1 MRIAVVGLVWLAAA
15 ILRAQTPSTTYF
27 AFTTNDVWLNL
38 HHYLYVL
45 GRAHSGAPD
54 RLRSAVASAPD
65 DERVG
70 LTQLTDAERA
80 TWAALVDRY
89 AKGLSQQPSMFQD
102 PLAAMTLSLSGT
114 GDGATFP
121 VTTWPV
127 VDRETLERAAPLYR
141 KAWWPRHREMNARYI
156 ADLQRSIDKDG
167 PAIVAFLS
175 RAYGLEWPDRPYPT
189 HVVAYSVWQGA
200 FSYTGRLMIL
210 SSNTNPQNDRW
221 YPLEAVFHEAM
232 HQWDDR
238 VDAVLC
244 AAGVA
249 RGVSVPADLSHAL
262 VFYTA
267 GEAIRRLHP
276 EHVPMVDAFGIWGG
290 TLSGGRGAA
299 KRLQPIIEEIW
310 KPWLAGRGTRNE
322 AIAALVSAAAAATP

>member
-141 KAWWPRHREMNARYI
+141 KAWWSRHREIRRHTESRVCCELGI
-156 ADLQRSIDKDG
+156 PECG
-167 PAIVAFLS
+167 PTTELGIGCGHHHRPVGSLS
-175 RAYGLEWPDRPYPT
+175 
-189 HVVAYSVWQGA
+189 
-200 FSYTGRLMIL
+200 TGC
-210 SSNTNPQNDRW
+210 SS
-221 YPLEAVFHEAM
+221 HG
-232 HQWDDR
+232 
-238 VDAVLC
+238 
-244 AAGVA
+244 AGV
-249 RGVSVPADLSHAL
+249 
-262 VFYTA
+262 
-267 GEAIRRLHP
+267 
-276 EHVPMVDAFGIWGG
+276 W
-290 TLSGGRGAA
+290 
-299 KRLQPIIEEIW
+299 
-310 KPWLAGRGTRNE
+310 
-322 AIAALVSAAAAATP
+322 